1 MKEEKQNHIR
11 HSATQSLLRFLFLQ
25 INANG
30 VLSFGSAFPFPAP
43 VSLPLS
49 DHALVLPYW
58 ADVNLWEGD
67 SDVYFRQ
74 TTDSAILDDV
84 TTDVHY
90 GFNCSGD
97 FQATW
102 SLIVTWHNVSYYR
115 EDFGVQTPVGEAC

>member
-1 MKEEKQNHIR
+1 MYAWYGK
-11 HSATQSLLRFLFLQ
+11 FQ

-30 VLSFGSAFPFPAP
+30 VLSFGSSFPVPTP

-49 DHALVLPYW
+49 SHALVLPYW
-58 ADVNLWEGD
+58 ADVNLWEGN

-84 TTDVHY
+84 TADLHY
-90 GFNCSGD
+90 GFNCSGE

-102 SLIVTWHNVSYYR
+102 ALIVTWHNVTYYR
-115 EDFGVQTPVGEAC
+115 EDFSVETPVRNVELIADSA